1 MSSTTSVSQE
11 FAAAME
17 SAPLLTSQLSQPL
30 SVADSG
36 VHSGSE
42 ESVPFA
48 KDEVDSVKEIAGG
61 LSSSSDEEPTPP
73 PRVKFPIEKRKPAP
87 SLLSNGASG
96 HRSRSPRRARPNL
109 PACVTDHATAVPVE
123 TLEHTKKAAHARIS
137 SNPS

>member
-1 MSSTTSVSQE
+1 MTSH
-11 FAAAME
+11 
-17 SAPLLTSQLSQPL
+17 
-30 SVADSG
+30 VADGYSTDDVRLAWTSG
-36 VHSGSE
+36 NPVRKYKDITMAQFQLID
-42 ESVPFA
+42 PIKYFA
-48 KDEVDSVKEIAGG
+48 KDDVDSVKEIAGG

-109 PACVTDHATAVPVE
+109 PACVTDHATAVPAE